1 MSANSNDELVGFS
14 CHNGQGGGKLAIED
28 KPLDSVHRVKV
39 ILHLKVFY
47 AFDNFMNS
55 ACLN

>member
-28 KPLDSVHRVKV
+28 KPLDSVH
-39 ILHLKVFY
+39 
-47 AFDNFMNS
+47 
-55 ACLN
+55 